1 MWSLAVGLGAGLGA
15 EPPLKLGGG
24 AQPFP
29 RAASAREGT
38 HPVMGGHVLPWGTR
52 LAMGTRSVTWP
63 MFSHGANIPSRDVA
77 DHVLPCGWVPSWGHV
92 LPRGHIVSQ
101 LPTPPSPAQPSPTAG
116 PQRDPSHRHPMGT
129 ARGQQRQLPPGLQHP
144 GTALC
149 VHGLRGT
156 TRPEGAIPNP
166 GDIPTR
172 GQRQHTGR
180 GHSSALPWSHPRPG
194 SSPGTTLVRRTPYR
208 PTSHG
213 HRGGHGQGTAP
224 LLPPPRISSNGVS
237 G

>member
-15 EPPLKLGGG
+15 EPPLKPGGG

-29 RAASAREGT
+29 RAASVREGT
-38 HPVMGGHVLPWGTR
+38 HPVMGGHVLPWGR
-52 LAMGTRSVTWP
+52 VLSRGPCSHMGPT
-63 MFSHGANIPSRDVA
+63 SHRGDVA

-116 PQRDPSHRHPMGT
+116 TVSPQRDPSHRHPMGT

-156 TRPEGAIPNP
+156 RRPEGAVPNP

-194 SSPGTTLVRRTPYR
+194 SSPGTTLVRCTPYR